1 MKVVHSWLRELVPT
15 DLSAEELAELLT
27 DRGAEVGSVDR
38 PWERLSGVVVA
49 RVVEVRDHPDAD
61 HLCIA
66 RVQTGSGEQEV
77 VVGVRNMKPG
87 DLVPLAPPGVTL
99 PVLPEPLTARKI
111 RGVVSNGML
120 CSPMELGIAP
130 SHEGILILPP
140 EFELGQDVKH
150 ALGLDD
156 AVLDVEVTPNRP
168 DFLSVLGIAREVS
181 AATGTPVVMPDASL
195 EEAAEFAEDVASLE
209 VLDQERCPRYLA
221 RVLRDIRVVPS
232 PIAVQARLT
241 AAGMRPISA
250 AVDATNYAMLE
261 VGQPLH
267 PFDLALLKGPG
278 IVVRRADEG
287 EKLVTLDEVER
298 TFTSDDLLICDV
310 ERPVAVAGI
319 MGGALAEVSEATT
332 DILLESAW
340 FRREGIQRTRR
351 RLDLSTEASMRFE
364 RGTDPEGVPLGA
376 DRASR
381 LMIEWSGATVLR
393 GALEV
398 GGAPPR
404 RAVDLRASRASAVI
418 GYPVSTA
425 DAAAVFDRLGMPHE
439 TADEDKVR
447 VEIPGYRVDLERE
460 VDLIEEVAR
469 IQGYERIGSTL
480 PPVRQAGGLPHRYA
494 FLGRVRGALVRAG
507 LREVRQIPFASEADL
522 EMTGDRDAVRVTNPL
537 VPEEAWL
544 RTSLTPGLL
553 KILRRNAARQVRSVA
568 IFEASTV
575 FRRVGDRAEERPM
588 VAFALTGAADPG
600 WAGGGG
606 RTFDFF
612 DAKGVVESLMAALGI
627 EWTLGGASGSNA
639 EAPGSQLHPGRAGF
653 VLSRNGERVG
663 IVGEIHPKVAASL
676 DIPGRV
682 GIGELEVST
691 LMDLAPS
698 VVQVH
703 DVPRYPP
710 VRRDLAFT
718 VDAGTPAGAVQSA
731 LEEAAGELLD
741 SCLLFDVHRGPPLPE
756 GRKSLAFSVDFRAS
770 DRTLTDAEANEAVA
784 AIAARL
790 AKDFGAE
797 LRSA

>member
-1 MKVVHSWLRELVPT
+1 VKVVHSWLRELVPT

-87 DLVPLAPPGVTL
+87 DLVPLAPPGATL
-99 PVLPEPLTARKI
+99 PALPEPLTARKI

-140 EFELGQDVKH
+140 EFEPGQDVKH

-181 AATGTPVVMPDASL
+181 AVTGTPVVMPDASL
-195 EEAAEFAEDVASLE
+195 EEAGESAEDVASLE

-221 RVLRDIRVVPS
+221 RVLRDIRHESS
-232 PIAVQARLT
+232 PIGVQARLT

-250 AVDATNYAMLE
+250 VVDATNYAMLE

-298 TFTSDDLLICDV
+298 TFTADDLLICDV

-319 MGGALAEVSEATT
+319 LGGALAEVSEATA

-381 LMIEWSGATVLR
+381 LMVEWSGATVLR

-404 RAVDLRASRASAVI
+404 RGVELRASRASAVI
-418 GYPVSTA
+418 GSPVSTA

-439 TADEDKVR
+439 TADEDKVL

-537 VPEEAWL
+537 VPEEGWL

-553 KILRRNAARQVRSVA
+553 KVLRRNAARQVRSVA

-600 WAGGGG
+600 WAGGG

-639 EAPGSQLHPGRAGF
+639 ERPGSPFHPGRAGF
-653 VLSRNGERVG
+653 VVSRNGERVG
-663 IVGEIHPKVAASL
+663 IVGEIHPKVVASL

-682 GIGELEVST
+682 GVGELEVSA

-718 VDAGTPAGAVQSA
+718 VDAGTQAGAVQSA

>member
-15 DLSAEELAELLT
+15 DLSAGELAELLT
-27 DRGAEVGSVDR
+27 DRGAEVGSVER

-49 RVVEVRDHPDAD
+49 RVVEVRDHPDSD

-77 VVGVRNMKPG
+77 VAGVRNMRPG
-87 DLVPLAPPGVTL
+87 DLVPLAPPGGTL
-99 PVLPEPLTARKI
+99 PALPEPLSARKI
-111 RGVVSNGML
+111 RGVASNGML

-130 SHEGILILPP
+130 THEGILILPP
-140 EFELGQDVKH
+140 ELEPGGDVKE

-168 DFLSVLGIAREVS
+168 DFLSMLGIAREVS
-181 AATGTPVVMPDASL
+181 AATGTPVVMPDVSL
-195 EEAAEFAEDVASLE
+195 EEAEESAEDVASLK

-221 RVLRDIRVVPS
+221 RVLRDIRHVPS

-278 IVVRRADEG
+278 IVVRRAGEG
-287 EKLVTLDEVER
+287 ETLVTLDEVER
-298 TFTSDDLLICDV
+298 AFTEDDLLICDV

-319 MGGALAEVSEATT
+319 MGGVLAEVSETTT

-376 DRASR
+376 ARASR
-381 LMIEWSGATVLR
+381 LMAEWCGARVLR

-398 GGAPPR
+398 GGAPSR
-404 RAVDLRASRASAVI
+404 RTVELRASRASAVI
-418 GYPVSTA
+418 GYPVSGA
-425 DAAAVFDRLGMPHE
+425 DAASVFDRLGMAHE
-439 TADEDKVR
+439 TVDGDRVS

-480 PPVRQAGGLPHRYA
+480 PPVRQAGGLPERYA
-494 FLGRVRGALVRAG
+494 FLGRVRDALVRAG
-507 LREVRQIPFASEADL
+507 LREVRQIPFVSDADL
-522 EMTGDRDAVRVTNPL
+522 ELTGDRNGVRVTNPL
-537 VPEEAWL
+537 QPEEGWL
-544 RTSLTPGLL
+544 RTRLTPGLL
-553 KILRRNAARQVRSVA
+553 KAVRRNAARQVRSVA

-575 FRRVGDRAEERPM
+575 FRRVGDTAEERPM

-600 WAGGGG
+600 WAGGG

-612 DAKGVVESLMAALGI
+612 DAKGVVETFMAALGI
-627 EWTLGGASGSNA
+627 GWSLDGGQSSNA
-639 EAPGSQLHPGRAGF
+639 AGPGSPFHPGRAGF
-653 VLSRNGERVG
+653 VRSGAGERIGV
-663 IVGEIHPKVAASL
+663 VGEIHPKVAASL

-682 GIGELEVST
+682 AVGELDLNA
-691 LMDLAPS
+691 LMDLVPS
-698 VVQVH
+698 AVQVR

-718 VDAGTPAGAVQSA
+718 VDAGTPAGAMQSA
-731 LEEAAGELLD
+731 LEQAAGELLD
-741 SCLLFDVHRGPPLPE
+741 SCLLFDVHSGHPLPKDK
-756 GRKSLAFSVDFRAS
+756 KSLAFSVDFRAP

-790 AKDFGAE
+790 AEEFRAQ

>member
-27 DRGAEVGSVDR
+27 DRGAEVGSVER
-38 PWERLSGVVVA
+38 PWERLSGVVVGH
-49 RVVEVRDHPDAD
+49 VIEVRDHPDAD

-77 VVGVRNMKPG
+77 VVGVRNMQPG
-87 DLVPLAPPGVTL
+87 DLVPLAPPGATL
-99 PVLPEPLTARKI
+99 PSLPEPLTARKI
-111 RGVVSNGML
+111 RGVLSNGML

-130 SHEGILILPP
+130 THEGILILPSGLEP
-140 EFELGQDVKH
+140 GRDVKEE
-150 ALGLDD
+150 LGLDE

-181 AATGTPVVMPDASL
+181 AATGTPVVMPDTSL
-195 EEAAEFAEDVASLE
+195 EEAEEAAEDVASLK

-221 RVLRDIRVVPS
+221 RVLRDIRHVPS

-287 EKLVTLDEVER
+287 EKLVTLDEVDR
-298 TFTSDDLLICDV
+298 TFTADDLLICDV
-310 ERPVAVAGI
+310 ERQVAVAGI
-319 MGGALAEVSEATT
+319 MGGALAEVSETTT

-351 RLDLSTEASMRFE
+351 RLELSTEASMRFE

-381 LMIEWSGATVLR
+381 LMGEWCGATVLR

-398 GGAPPR
+398 GGPPGR
-404 RAVDLRASRASAVI
+404 RTVELRASRASAVI

-439 TADEDKVR
+439 SVDDDRVR
-447 VEIPGYRVDLERE
+447 VEVPGYRVDLERE

-480 PPVRQAGGLPHRYA
+480 PPVKQAGGLPEGYA

-507 LREVRQIPFASEADL
+507 LREVRQIPFASDADL
-522 EMTGDRDAVRVTNPL
+522 ELTGDRDAVRVTNPL
-537 VPEEAWL
+537 LPEEGWL
-544 RTSLTPGLL
+544 RTRLTPGLL
-553 KILRRNAARQVRSVA
+553 KAVRRNAARQVRSVA

-575 FRRVGDRAEERPM
+575 FRRVGEQAEERPM

-600 WAGGGG
+600 WAGGG

-627 EWTLGGASGSNA
+627 EWTLGG
-639 EAPGSQLHPGRAGF
+639 PGSEADLPGSPFHPGRAGF
-653 VLSRNGERVG
+653 VLSSEGERVG
-663 IVGEIHPKVAASL
+663 VVGEVYPKLAASL
-676 DIPGRV
+676 DITGRV
-682 GIGELEVST
+682 AVGELELNA

-698 VVQVH
+698 VVQVR

-718 VDAGTPAGAVQSA
+718 VDAGAPAGAVQSA
-731 LEEAAGELLD
+731 LEEAAGELLE
-741 SCLLFDVHRGPPLPE
+741 SCLLFDVHSGPPLSE
-756 GRKSLAFSVDFRAS
+756 GKKSLAFSVDFRAP

-784 AIAARL
+784 AIASRL
-790 AKDFGAE
+790 ALEFGAQ

>member
-1 MKVVHSWLRELVPT
+1 MKVVHSWLGELIPT
-15 DLSAEELAELLT
+15 ELSAEELAELLT
-27 DRGAEVGSVDR
+27 SRGAEVESVER

-49 RVVEVRDHPDAD
+49 GVVEVRDHPDAD

-77 VVGVRNMKPG
+77 VVGVRNMQPG
-87 DLVPLAPPGVTL
+87 DLVPLAPPGAIL
-99 PVLPEPLTARKI
+99 PARPEPLTARKI

-130 SHEGILILPP
+130 THEGILILP
-140 EFELGQDVKH
+140 LGLEPGRGVKE

-181 AATGTPVVMPDASL
+181 AATGTPVVMPSASL
-195 EEAAEFAEDVASLE
+195 EEAEESAKDVASLN

-221 RVLRDIRVVPS
+221 RVIRDIRHVPS
-232 PIAVQARLT
+232 PIAIQARLT

-278 IVVRRADEG
+278 IVVRRSDEG
-287 EKLVTLDEVER
+287 ETLVTLDEVER
-298 TFTSDDLLICDV
+298 TFTVDDLLICDV
-310 ERPVAVAGI
+310 ERPVAVAGV
-319 MGGALAEVSEATT
+319 MGGVLAEVSETTT

-364 RGTDPEGVPLGA
+364 RGTDPEGVSLGA

-381 LMIEWSGATVLR
+381 LMVEWCGATVLR

-398 GGAPPR
+398 GGAPR
-404 RAVDLRASRASAVI
+404 RRTVELRASRAAALI
-418 GYPVSTA
+418 GYPVSPA
-425 DAAAVFDRLGMPHE
+425 DAAAVFDRLGMSHE
-439 TADEDKVR
+439 PVEDDR
-447 VEIPGYRVDLERE
+447 VSVQIPGYRVDLERE

-480 PPVRQAGGLPHRYA
+480 PPVRQAGGLPQRYA
-494 FLGRVRGALVRAG
+494 FLGRVRDALVRAG
-507 LREVRQIPFASEADL
+507 LREVRQIPFASDADL
-522 EMTGDRDAVRVTNPL
+522 ELTGDRDAVRVTNPL
-537 VPEEAWL
+537 QPEEGWL
-544 RTSLTPGLL
+544 RTRLTPGLL
-553 KILRRNAARQVRSVA
+553 KAVRRNAARQVRSVA

-575 FRRVGDRAEERPM
+575 FRRAGDRVEERPM
-588 VAFALTGAADPG
+588 VAFALTGAADPD
-600 WAGGGG
+600 WTGGG

-627 EWTLGGASGSNA
+627 EWSLGGPGSNG
-639 EAPGSQLHPGRAGF
+639 EAPGSPFHPGRAGL
-653 VLSRNGERVG
+653 VLSREDEPVG
-663 IVGEIHPKVAASL
+663 VVGEIHPKVAAAL

-682 GIGELEVST
+682 AVGELELSA
-691 LMDLAPS
+691 LMDLVPS
-698 VVQVH
+698 AVQVR

-718 VDAGTPAGAVQSA
+718 VDAVTPAGAVRSA
-731 LEEAAGELLD
+731 LEQAAGDLLD
-741 SCLLFDVHRGPPLPE
+741 SCLLFDVHSGPPLDE
-756 GRKSLAFSVDFRAS
+756 GKKSLAFSVDFRAP

-790 AKDFGAE
+790 AKDFGAQ